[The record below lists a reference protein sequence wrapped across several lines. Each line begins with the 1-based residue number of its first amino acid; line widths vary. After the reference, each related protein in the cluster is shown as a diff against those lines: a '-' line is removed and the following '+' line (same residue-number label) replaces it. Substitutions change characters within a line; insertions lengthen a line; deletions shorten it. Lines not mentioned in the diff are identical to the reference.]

1 MNDSNDKNTRDDRG
15 LLAVSPE
22 KVIGRPFLK
31 PLYGPPPYQY
41 IDDVVAV
48 VAYRA
53 DRAAI
58 REVLPEQVVPSRD
71 NMVVVGFFVC
81 PEVTGLG
88 PHSFTIVTIPVEYKG
103 KPYQFCAYLYT
114 STDASLAGYREV
126 HGWPGVMGQTEITST
141 GDRFRARVVRHGHE
155 VIAAEGK
162 VGGEMITS
170 IDFPV
175 LIYKEIPSHDG
186 KRADVAQFVA
196 STSLVTNVKLHAGTE
211 GGLRLSGATDDPIAR
226 LQPLEILQVSHGTL
240 DDLYPET
247 IHVV

>member
-1 MNDSNDKNTRDDRG
+1 VDHSNDKRTRDDRG
-15 LLAVSPE
+15 LLAMSPE
-22 KVIGRPFLK
+22 KVIGRPFLR

-41 IDDVVAV
+41 IDDVVAI

-58 REVLPEQVVPSRD
+58 REVLPAQVVPAPD
-71 NMVVVGFFVC
+71 DMVVVGFFVC
-81 PEVTGLG
+81 PDVTGIG
-88 PHSFTIVTIPVEYKG
+88 PHDFTIMTIPVEYKG
-103 KPYQFCAYLYT
+103 TPYHFCTYLYT
-114 STDASLAGYREV
+114 STDASLACYREV
-126 HGWPGVMGQTEITST
+126 HGWPGVMASTEIAAD

-155 VIAAEGK
+155 IIAAEGK

-186 KRADVAQFVA
+186 KRADVSQFVA
-196 STSLVTNVKLHAGTE
+196 STSLVTNVKLHAGAE
-211 GGLRLSGATDDPIAR
+211 GTIRLSGATGDPIAR
-226 LQPLEILQVSHGTL
+226 LQPLEILQVTYGTL

-247 IHVV
+247 IQVV

>member
-1 MNDSNDKNTRDDRG
+1 LNESNDKDTQDDRG
-15 LLAVSPE
+15 LLAMSPE

-41 IDDVVAV
+41 IDDVVAL

-58 REVLPEQVVPSRD
+58 REVLPEQVVPSPD

-81 PEVTGLG
+81 PEVTGIG
-88 PHSFTIVTIPVEYKG
+88 PHTFTIMTIPAEYKG
-103 KPYQFCAYLYT
+103 TPYHFCTYLYT
-114 STDASLAGYREV
+114 STDASLACYREV
-126 HGWPGVMGQTEITST
+126 HGWPGVMGSTEITSN
-141 GDRFRARVVRHGHE
+141 GDQFRARVVRDGHE
-155 VIAAEGK
+155 IIAAEGK

-170 IDFPV
+170 IGFPV

-196 STSLVTNVKLHAGTE
+196 STSLVTNVKMHAGTE
-211 GGLRLSGATDDPIAR
+211 GRIRISGATGDPIAR
-226 LQPLEILQVSHGTL
+226 LQPLEILQVTYGTL

-247 IHVV
+247 IQVV

>member
-1 MNDSNDKNTRDDRG
+1 VNDSNDKDTQGDRG
-15 LLAVSPE
+15 LLAMSPE
-22 KVIGRPFLK
+22 KVIGRPFLR

-41 IDDVVAV
+41 IDDVVALI
-48 VAYRA
+48 AYRA

-58 REVLPEQVVPSRD
+58 REVLPAQVVPSPD
-71 NMVVVGFFVC
+71 NTVSVGFFVC
-81 PEVTGLG
+81 PEVTGIG
-88 PHSFTIVTIPVEYKG
+88 PHAFTIMTIPVEYKG
-103 KPYQFCAYLYT
+103 TPYHFCTYLYT
-114 STDASLAGYREV
+114 STDASLACYREV
-126 HGWPGVMGQTEITST
+126 HGWPGVMGSTEIAAD

-155 VIAAEGK
+155 IIAVEGK

-186 KRADVAQFVA
+186 KRADLAQFVA

-211 GGLRLSGATDDPIAR
+211 GSIRLSGATGDPIAR
-226 LQPLEILQVSHGTL
+226 LQPLEILQVSYGTL

-247 IHVV
+247 IQVV